1 MTTQGERLAALE
13 TEIAELRDKLGG
25 LPAAE
30 RCAGEVLMLTL
41 ALRLMQAG
49 QPVPEG
55 LAGRLLPDVGKLAP
69 ESAERTFTD
78 AELLADAP
86 RRGTISTRQPPGAC
100 QESVTAT
107 YWRRSAR
114 YVKSGTSGSGESPT
128 LTVPRSTRSAYMA
141 RRLSI
146 TAATLALASSSLSP
160 YFTTYS
166 SV

>member
-1 MTTQGERLAALE
+1 MTTRGERLAALE

-78 AELLADAP
+78 AELLADAL
-86 RRGTISTRQPPGAC
+86 RWRTISMLQPPGAR
-100 QESVTAT
+100 QESGMAT
-107 YWRRSAR
+107 WRCRSKR
-114 YVKSGTSGSGESPT
+114 W
-128 LTVPRSTRSAYMA
+128 
-141 RRLSI
+141 
-146 TAATLALASSSLSP
+146 AT
-160 YFTTYS
+160 
-166 SV
+166 